1 MMRRHLK
8 TLLTLTLLAALLA
21 SCLPAALME
30 GAAGGAVQLDLDPEG
45 GYAGDYVVIINGNLG
60 AKDYLSTG
68 MIGDQVEKDIR
79 PLKLPHPNF
88 KDMSVYNAP
97 QKGSPDP
104 FLPEDDSLKQEA
116 MADLQEGHLKV
127 FRMDDE
133 SSPGGS
139 KILFKLLHV
148 GTHCRVWTP
157 VNPDYHP
164 LDSLD
169 PGYAGEIA
177 REFDANYPRMTRMFG
192 VPDSLPGDGR
202 IELLFYDIAS
212 NLAGFFKSL
221 DLYISYMDRG
231 VVHDGN
237 HLPILHMDTFGFG
250 SILQVDEQGHPHH
263 QVERVYPTVSHEL
276 QHLLFSARNFRE
288 HPYTETVELEG

>member
-133 SSPGGS
+133 SSPGGQQN
-139 KILFKLLHV
+139 
-148 GTHCRVWTP
+148 P
-157 VNPDYHP
+157 VQAAACGH
-164 LDSLD
+164 
-169 PGYAGEIA
+169 
-177 REFDANYPRMTRMFG
+177 T
-192 VPDSLPGDGR
+192 LPGVDARQPG
-202 IELLFYDIAS
+202 LS
-212 NLAGFFKSL
+212 SL
-221 DLYISYMDRG
+221 GQPGPGLCRGDRPG
-231 VVHDGN
+231 V
-237 HLPILHMDTFGFG
+237 
-250 SILQVDEQGHPHH
+250 
-263 QVERVYPTVSHEL
+263 
-276 QHLLFSARNFRE
+276 
-288 HPYTETVELEG
+288 